1 VGRDP
6 NDLVSFFQP
15 STEQEALMAARRYL
29 SDVLA
34 AAA

>member
-1 VGRDP
+1 V
-6 NDLVSFFQP
+6 VSFFQL